1 MRIVKIVTIC
11 PALLQL
17 IAPSQ
22 QRAPRGRVAVRAGQI
37 EAEGIGE
44 PVVDV
49 EQDAD
54 LDRVLNTLVAHAG
67 GADWL
72 QIDRPHVRRGER
84 EFLEEPERRPQP
96 GIERGGAPI
105 RQHRCD
111 QPVVLLFV
119 FQGQRRDRAVSA
131 RSEHTLV
138 QAGRE
143 RGEQFPL
150 AHAPR

>member
-11 PALLQL
+11 PALLEL

-84 EFLEEPERRPQP
+84 EFLEET
-96 GIERGGAPI
+96 ERGPDLGIDRRAAPI
-105 RQHRCD
+105 GQHRLD
-111 QPVVLLFV
+111 QLLV
-119 FQGQRRDRAVSA
+119 FQG
-131 RSEHTLV
+131 
-138 QAGRE
+138 
-143 RGEQFPL
+143 
-150 AHAPR
+150 